1 MKMNNNLGKTSLK
14 RKRRNEN
21 PLLDYDRLPRDL
33 RAWIANAE
41 LPWRPRSVLKA
52 YERAFSKTG
61 DRNKAMNELNNILTA
76 SFKVLVAKDN
86 GKIFIDSDLG

>member
-14 RKRRNEN
+14 RKRQNEN

-61 DRNKAMNELNNILTA
+61 DRNKAMNELNNIQHR
-76 SFKVLVAKDN
+76 LVAKDAIVIW
-86 GKIFIDSDLG
+86 GKNHPKVE

>member
-1 MKMNNNLGKTSLK
+1 MKIDNNLGKTSLK

-33 RAWIANAE
+33 RTWVANAE

-52 YERAFSKTG
+52 YERAFLKTG
-61 DRNKAMNELNNILTA
+61 DRNKAMNELNNIQHR
-76 SFKVLVAKDN
+76 LVARDAIVIW
-86 GKIFIDSDLG
+86 GKNHPKVE

>member
-1 MKMNNNLGKTSLK
+1 MKINNNLGRTSLK

-33 RAWIANAE
+33 RAWVANAE

-52 YERAFSKTG
+52 SERAFAKTG
-61 DRNKAMNELNNILTA
+61 DRNKAMNERNNLQHRVVATDARGIWGKNHP
-76 SFKVLVAKDN
+76 KVE
-86 GKIFIDSDLG
+86 

>member
-1 MKMNNNLGKTSLK
+1 MNNNLGKTSLK

-41 LPWRPRSVLKA
+41 LPWRPRSVLITTTLEVNVSKGLVLFS
-52 YERAFSKTG
+52 ERSPIA
-61 DRNKAMNELNNILTA
+61 RLPLQ
-76 SFKVLVAKDN
+76 
-86 GKIFIDSDLG
+86 

>member
-1 MKMNNNLGKTSLK
+1 MKINNNLGRTSLK

-52 YERAFSKTG
+52 YERVFSKTG
-61 DRNKAMNELNNILTA
+61 DRNKALIELNYIQHR
-76 SFKVLVAKDN
+76 LVAKDAIEIW
-86 GKIFIDSDLG
+86 GKNHPKVK

>member
-1 MKMNNNLGKTSLK
+1 MKINNNLGKTSLK

-33 RAWIANAE
+33 RTWVANAE

-61 DRNKAMNELNNILTA
+61 DRNKAMNELNNIQHR
-76 SFKVLVAKDN
+76 LVAKDAIVIW
-86 GKIFIDSDLG
+86 GKNYPKVE

>member
-33 RAWIANAE
+33 RAWVANAY

-52 YERAFSKTG
+52 YKRAYLKTG
-61 DRNKAMNELNNILTA
+61 NHAKAINELNCIQNRLISRDTP
-76 SFKVLVAKDN
+76 
-86 GKIFIDSDLG
+86 II

>member
-14 RKRRNEN
+14 RKRRSEN
-21 PLLDYDRLPRDL
+21 SLLDYDRLPRDL

-52 YERAFSKTG
+52 YERAFLKTG
-61 DRNKAMNELNNILTA
+61 DRNKALKELNYIQYR
-76 SFKVLVAKDN
+76 LVAKDTVVIW
-86 GKIFIDSDLG
+86 GKNYPKAK

>member
-1 MKMNNNLGKTSLK
+1 MDNNLGKTSLK

-61 DRNKAMNELNNILTA
+61 GRNKAMNELNNIQHR
-76 SFKVLVAKDN
+76 LVAKDTIVIW
-86 GKIFIDSDLG
+86 GKNHPKVE

>member
-21 PLLDYDRLPRDL
+21 PLLDYDRLPREL
-33 RAWIANAE
+33 RAWVANAE

-61 DRNKAMNELNNILTA
+61 DRNKALNELNYIQHR
-76 SFKVLVAKDN
+76 LVAKDAIVIW
-86 GKIFIDSDLG
+86 GKNYPKVK

>member
-1 MKMNNNLGKTSLK
+1 MKINNNLGRTSLK

-33 RAWIANAE
+33 REWVANAE

-61 DRNKAMNELNNILTA
+61 DRNKALIELNYIQHR
-76 SFKVLVAKDN
+76 LVAKDAIEIW
-86 GKIFIDSDLG
+86 GKSHPKVK